1 MTACYQI
8 LSAFN
13 HSFIQLF
20 IYHKQF
26 IKQKPIMRKVTN
38 YLWMFMMAATVLFV
52 TSCGEDVEN
61 PIGNDASISFD
72 GLGGEELSD
81 TTLTQG
87 DTLTFALD
95 IDFGDAEAADLTVTD
110 DLGNTVFTTN
120 LQTEPT
126 VPTQRTYI
134 VPNDAT
140 GDITLT
146 ADLTDPDDNSLLATA
161 NITITVEPA
170 VAITTS
176 EQFLLAAP
184 LGDGSSEAFYS
195 AETDT
200 RYSYNDIVNTTAN
213 LSETIDFGYAN
224 GSTEGGSINAPSDF
238 PSFVGYDMSRW
249 GTLNETV
256 FRTLS
261 EFEEADFDA
270 ITEDQGNEIIGEFDA
285 ASNENNRIVGIEA
298 GQIIAFRT
306 VDNRYGLIKVV
317 QVVGTFNEND
327 GVQIVVKT
335 TEAQDS

>member
-1 MTACYQI
+1 
-8 LSAFN
+8 
-13 HSFIQLF
+13 
-20 IYHKQF
+20 
-26 IKQKPIMRKVTN
+26 MRKVTN

-52 TSCGEDVEN
+52 TSCGEDTEVD

-72 GLGGEELSD
+72 GLDGEELSD

-110 DLGNTVFTTN
+110 DLGNTVFTTS

-126 VPTQRTYI
+126 VPAQRTYI
-134 VPNDAT
+134 VPTDAT

-146 ADLTDPDDNSLLATA
+146 ADLTDPDDNSLLASA
-161 NITITVEPA
+161 DITITVEPA

-184 LGDGSSEAFYS
+184 LGDGNNEAFYS
-195 AETDT
+195 VETDT
-200 RYSYNDIVNTTAN
+200 RYSYNDIVNTSAN
-213 LSETIDFGYAN
+213 LSETIAFGYAN
-224 GSTEGGSINAPSDF
+224 GASEGGSINAPSAF
-238 PSFVGYDMSRW
+238 PSFIGYDMSRW

-261 EFEEADFDA
+261 GFVEADFDA
-270 ITEDQGNEIIGEFDA
+270 LTEGQGNEIIDEFDA
-285 ASNENNRIVGIEA
+285 ASSESNRIVGIEA
-298 GQIIAFRT
+298 GQIIAFKT
-306 VDNRYGLIKVV
+306 VNNRYGLIKVV
-317 QVVGTFNEND
+317 EVVGTFGQND

-335 TEAQDS
+335 TEEQDN